1 MFLAVTDHPRSRG
14 EYRRSPGQL
23 LADPDH
29 PRSRGEYTGPG
40 GVVSGEEG
48 SSPLSRGIPLYPNPG
63 TPTRGIIPALAG
75 NTLRRPFGL
84 HLFQD
89 HPRSRGEYMPVSEE
103 YGLGLG
109 SSPLSRGIRPCCQI
123 CGNGGRI
130 IPALAGNTIDSLHH
144 LCPISDHPRSRGEYD
159 SYGDVVVKGA
169 GSSPLSRGIPV
180 GFARSPDTAR
190 IIPALAG
197 NTGECLLPVY
207 PGSDH
212 PRSRG
217 EYQIPRDRSIRN
229 LGSSPL
235 SRGIRT
241 GHDGMPASR
250 RIIPAL
256 AGNTRAGGHRRPR

>member
-1 MFLAVTDHPRSRG
+1 MVVQAGVNPARIIPALAGNTRPMLFRRAWCADHPRSRG
-14 EYRRSPGQL
+14 EYARPPATRKANS
-23 LADPDH
+23 
-29 PRSRGEYTGPG
+29 
-40 GVVSGEEG
+40 G
-48 SSPLSRGIPLYPNPG
+48 SSPLSRGIPHHRPG
-63 TPTRGIIPALAG
+63 PSRCGRIIPALAG
-75 NTLRRPFGL
+75 NTDAGGVVDGCCW
-84 HLFQD
+84 D

-197 NTGECLLPVY
+197 NTVTPT
-207 PGSDH
+207 PTTARKTDH

-217 EYQIPRDRSIRN
+217 EYR
-229 LGSSPL
+229 
-235 SRGIRT
+235 
-241 GHDGMPASR
+241 
-250 RIIPAL
+250 
-256 AGNTRAGGHRRPR
+256 